1 MTHAR
6 ELSFIWSQLIY
17 SYQLVNS
24 TTSNAEKLRLRSL
37 SEMLRVE
44 YRNLTSRYTTPQE
57 LSK

>member
-6 ELSFIWSQLIY
+6 ELAFIWSQLIY

-24 TTSNAEKLRLRSL
+24 TTSNAEKLRLKSL

-57 LSK
+57 LV